1 MGLITSTLQD
11 ATLKNEGEDIWNQ
24 AIQMSVPTGMTLFDV
39 LNANL
44 ERNRYRNYS
53 ILNGG
58 FQSKAYTILGESSTG
73 KSTLAIQ
80 WAAACVDFIDALYPG
95 STGLIFFDVEKY
107 FHYERIKQ
115 LTGWTDKDMHEKL
128 VLYHNDKT
136 SIVDIYNKI
145 KEICDIKEKQKK
157 EITIETPIYNLTG
170 TQHVEL
176 APTFIIIDSIAM
188 LTRAPEFEHKKSGE
202 LYEEE
207 NMGQN
212 TEAMRDAGEN
222 TKFIRKV
229 KPLLSKYNIVLIMV
243 NHITNDVVMSR
254 YEAPKKYLP
263 FLKPGQKVVGGK
275 ELIYQSASIM
285 EIVGG
290 ERLVNDKMKYGESI
304 HGSINKLTFKKNK
317 NGFEGIDYPMVLSA
331 AMGYMPELSDFELIT
346 EEKYG
351 VNGIGSYSLT
361 VLPELGNIKKS
372 NCYEK
377 CLENPLLARAIQF
390 TAKTYLVYSMVY
402 RKTPP
407 NLEEIC
413 DGMSYDDRVKMILAY
428 TNPYPKYIELDRDML
443 EKNIE
448 SIRNSKYRF
457 RKSIQNFFG
466 DLALDIIN
474 YYKKGYIYDEIYK
487 ISFKDTLDKNNIIK
501 DKTGRE
507 YISILKE
514 EKKK

>member
-1 MGLITSTLQD
+1 MGLIASTLQD
-11 ATLKNEGEDIWNQ
+11 LTLQKDGEDIWDQ
-24 AIQMSVPTGMTLFDV
+24 AVQMSIPTGMTLFDV

-44 ERNRYRNYS
+44 ERNRYRNYN

-58 FQSKAYTILGESSTG
+58 FQSKAYTLLGESSTG

-80 WAAACVDFIDALYPG
+80 WAAACVDFINTLYPG
-95 STGLIFFDVEKY
+95 VSDLIFFDVEKY

-115 LTGWTDKDMHEKL
+115 ITGWTDKDIYEKL
-128 VLYHNDKT
+128 VLYHNEKT

-145 KEICDIKEKQKK
+145 KEICDLKEKQRK
-157 EITIETPIYNLTG
+157 EITIETPIYNLKG
-170 TQHVEL
+170 NQHIEL

-207 NMGQN
+207 TMGQN

-229 KPLLSKYNIVLIMV
+229 KPLLSKYNIVLIMI
-243 NHITNDVVMSR
+243 NHITNDVAMSR
-254 YEAPKKYLP
+254 YDPLKKYLP

-290 ERLVNDKMKYGESI
+290 ERLVDDKMKYGEQI

-317 NGFEGIDYPMVLSA
+317 NGFEGINYPMVLSA

-351 VNGIGSYSLT
+351 VSGIGSYTLT
-361 VLPELGNIKKS
+361 VLPELGYVKKS

-390 TAKTYLVYSMVY
+390 TAKTYLVYQMIY
-402 RKTPP
+402 RTTPP

-413 DGMSYDDRVKMILAY
+413 DSMSFEDRVKMILSY
-428 TNPYPKYIELDRDML
+428 TNSYPKYRQLDKDML
-443 EKNIE
+443 EENIANIKK
-448 SIRNSKYRF
+448 SNYPF
-457 RKSIQNFFG
+457 TKSIQNFFG
-466 DLALDIIN
+466 EMAISIIN
-474 YYKKGYIYDEIYK
+474 FYKKGYIYREENKVTYR
-487 ISFKDTLDKNNIIK
+487 DTRNKENIIK
-501 DKTGRE
+501 AKNGRE
-507 YISILKE
+507 YI
-514 EKKK
+514 KK